1 MLVQNKLEEI
11 YDKIKNLEDKIDE
24 QNKKLDIITNILNND
39 VKINCDKMSEHIDF
53 ISSVYERVKTPMY
66 FICDK
71 LSGFR
76 YLTPS

>member
-53 ISSVYERVKTPMY
+53 IEMVYNKIKSPMY
-66 FICDK
+66 YICSK
-71 LSGFR
+71 FENI
-76 YLTPS
+76 PSIGWT

>member
-53 ISSVYERVKTPMY
+53 IEMVYNKIKSPMY
-66 FICDK
+66 YICSK
-71 LSGFR
+71 FENI
-76 YLTPS
+76 PSIGWS

>member
-11 YDKIKNLEDKIDE
+11 NDKIKNLEDKIDQ

-53 ISSVYERVKTPMY
+53 IEMVYNKIKSPMY
-66 FICDK
+66 YICSK
-71 LSGFR
+71 FENI
-76 YLTPS
+76 PSIGWS